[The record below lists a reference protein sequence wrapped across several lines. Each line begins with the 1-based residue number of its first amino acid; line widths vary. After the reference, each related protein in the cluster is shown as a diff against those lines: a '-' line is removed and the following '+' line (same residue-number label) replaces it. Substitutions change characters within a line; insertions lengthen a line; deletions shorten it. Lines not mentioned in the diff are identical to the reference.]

1 MAETNVMGTYK
12 FPPNVFDKILD
23 KFSQAVQDGKYHKLD
38 YVFWRKLKTTKN
50 SVRIVV
56 KSDLNGKIF
65 FDIFPDTYI
74 MNSFFADGID
84 GSFGE
89 YLVDNVC
96 NIFTNDY
103 AIECSEKFLE
113 YKLRNAKK
121 TIKKNND
128 VAKNNNVVKFS
139 DESDYIKAYD
149 EATGWDTEFSCAS
162 LSDKD
167 LQKILGES
175 CVVISDEEAQKIL
188 EELHNTP
195 IAAVSD
201 SDCITGKVASIDSNT
216 IFVGGNIATATTTL
230 GGRIDAI
237 EDKCAMIDNDY
248 IDDRINKVL
257 NEQNTFNNNV
267 DNKKGNKKM
276 KAFNFDFGP
285 CTTDNIRMSM
295 YGLAVKN
302 ANGTWVSYNPE
313 SKEIIDVDIFN
324 FDGGK
329 FLYKMPVAIKDVK
342 VGDIV
347 IHNRK
352 AMFVIEVAETGM
364 TAIDPQAGEEK
375 KILLTKSPFGFNFA
389 TKVVSLFNM
398 TSDAPTPDAPF
409 GNMLPFLMMSE
420 NSGEFDMN
428 TMLMLSMM
436 GGQSGMDFSKNPM
449 MMYFLMKDSKNAD
462 DLLPLMFMGNLCK

>member
-1 MAETNVMGTYK
+1 MAETNVMGIFE
-12 FPPNVFDKILD
+12 FPPNIFDKILD
-23 KFSQAVQDGKYHKLD
+23 RFSQAVQDNKYQKLD
-38 YVFWRKLKTTKN
+38 YVFWRKLKTSKN
-50 SVRIVV
+50 KVRIVV
-56 KSDLNGKIF
+56 KSDLNGKLF
-65 FDIFPDTYI
+65 FDIYPDVYI
-74 MNSFFADGID
+74 TNYSFFVNGID
-84 GSFGE
+84 GSFGK
-89 YLVDNVC
+89 YLLDNIC

-103 AIECSEKFLE
+103 AIKCSEKFFE
-113 YKLRNAKK
+113 YKMRRAKK
-121 TIKKNND
+121 TVEKNND
-128 VAKNNNVVKFS
+128 ISKTR
-139 DESDYIKAYD
+139 DDLDYTKVCA
-149 EATGWDTEFSCAS
+149 GWNTEFSTAWTI
-162 LSDKD
+162 SDEEVK
-167 LQKILGES
+167 KILGELN
-175 CVVISDEEAQKIL
+175 A
-188 EELHNTP
+188 TP
-195 IAAVSD
+195 ITVVPN
-201 SDCITGKVASIDSNT
+201 SDCMTGKVASIDSNA
-216 IFVGGNIATATTTL
+216 IFATTLADSATITL
-230 GGRIDAI
+230 GSQIDAI
-237 EDKCAMIDNDY
+237 KDKCAMLDNDY

-267 DNKKGNKKM
+267 DDKKGNKKM

-352 AMFVIEVAETGM
+352 AMFVTEVVETGM

>member
-1 MAETNVMGTYK
+1 MAESNVMGTYK
-12 FPPNVFDKILD
+12 FPPNVFDKVLD
-23 KFSQAVQDGKYHKLD
+23 KFSQAVQDGKYHKFD

-113 YKLRNAKK
+113 YKMRRAKK
-121 TIKKNND
+121 TTEKNND
-128 VAKNNNVVKFS
+128 ISKTW
-139 DESDYIKAYD
+139 DGLDYTKVYD
-149 EATGWDTEFSCAS
+149 KTRWMAEFSCANT
-162 LSDKD
+162 
-167 LQKILGES
+167 
-175 CVVISDEEAQKIL
+175 ISDEEAQKIL
-188 EELHNTP
+188 GELRTTP
-195 IAAVSD
+195 IVAVPD
-201 SDCITGKVASIDSNT
+201 SDCSLETGKVASINSNA
-216 IFVGGNIATATTTL
+216 IFATTLADPATITL
-230 GGRIDAI
+230 GSQIDAI
-237 EDKCAMIDNDY
+237 KDKCAMLDNDY

-267 DNKKGNKKM
+267 DDKKGNKKM

-329 FLYKMPVAIKDVK
+329 FLYKMPVAIKDIAPGMV
-342 VGDIV
+342 IV
-347 IHNRK
+347 HNRK
-352 AMFVIEVAETGM
+352 AMFVIEVGDSGITVV
-364 TAIDPQAGEEK
+364 DPQAGEEK
-375 KILLTKSPFGFNFA
+375 KILPTKNCFNFNFY
-389 TKVVSLFNM
+389 TRVVSLFDSFMKSPEN
-398 TSDAPTPDAPF
+398 APSAENPF
-409 GNMLPFLMMSE
+409 GNMWMY
-420 NSGEFDMN
+420 
-428 TMLMLSMM
+428 MLMDENQNMSDMLLPMM
-436 GGQSGMDFSKNPM
+436 LMSQNGNTFNGINPM
-449 MMYFLMKDSKNAD
+449 MFMLMDGKQDMKDMIV
-462 DLLPLMFMGNLCK
+462 PMMLMGTMNK

>member
-1 MAETNVMGTYK
+1 MAGTNVMGIFE
-12 FPPNVFDKILD
+12 FPPNIFDKILD
-23 KFSQAVQDGKYHKLD
+23 RFSQAVQDNKYQKLD
-38 YVFWRKLKTTKN
+38 YVFWRKLKTSKN
-50 SVRIVV
+50 NVRIVV
-56 KSDLNGKIF
+56 KSDLNDKIF
-65 FDIFPDTYI
+65 FDIYPDVYTTNY
-74 MNSFFADGID
+74 SFFVDGVDGID
-84 GSFGE
+84 GSFGK
-89 YLVDNVC
+89 YLLDNIC
-96 NIFTNDY
+96 NIFTDKY
-103 AIECSEKFLE
+103 VIKCSEKFFE
-113 YKLRNAKK
+113 YKMRRAKK
-121 TIKKNND
+121 TAEKNND
-128 VAKNNNVVKFS
+128 ISKTW
-139 DESDYIKAYD
+139 DGLDYTKVYD
-149 EATGWDTEFSCAS
+149 KTGWNTEFSCANT
-162 LSDKD
+162 
-167 LQKILGES
+167 
-175 CVVISDEEAQKIL
+175 ISDEEAQKIL
-188 EELHNTP
+188 GKLHTTP
-195 IAAVSD
+195 VVAVPD
-201 SDCITGKVASIDSNT
+201 SDCSLETGKVASINSNA
-216 IFVGGNIATATTTL
+216 IFATTLADSATITL
-230 GGRIDAI
+230 GNQIDAI
-237 EDKCAMIDNDY
+237 KDKCAMIDSDY
-248 IDDRINKVL
+248 INDRINKVL

-313 SKEIIDVDIFN
+313 SKEIIDVDVFN

-352 AMFVIEVAETGM
+352 AMFVIDVSETGM

-436 GGQSGMDFSKNPM
+436 SGQGGMDFSKNPM

-462 DLLPLMFMGNLCK
+462 DLLPLMFIGNLCK

>member
-1 MAETNVMGTYK
+1 MAESNVMGTYK

-23 KFSQAVQDGKYHKLD
+23 NFSQAVQDNKYHKLD

-50 SVRIVV
+50 SVRIVI

-65 FDIFPDTYI
+65 FNIFPDTYI
-74 MNSFFADGID
+74 MNSFFAGGID

-89 YLVDNVC
+89 FLADNVC

-113 YKLRNAKK
+113 YKMRRAKK
-121 TIKKNND
+121 TVEKNND
-128 VAKNNNVVKFS
+128 ISKTR
-139 DESDYIKAYD
+139 DDLDYIKVYD
-149 EATGWDTEFSCAS
+149 KGIWSTEFSCANT
-162 LSDKD
+162 
-167 LQKILGES
+167 
-175 CVVISDEEAQKIL
+175 ISDEEAKKIL
-188 EELHNTP
+188 GELNTTP
-195 IAAVSD
+195 IMVVPD
-201 SDCITGKVASIDSNT
+201 SDCSFETGKVASINSNAIFATSIAPDT
-216 IFVGGNIATATTTL
+216 ITL
-230 GGRIDAI
+230 GGSQIDAI
-237 EDKCAMIDNDY
+237 KDKCAMIDNDY

-267 DNKKGNKKM
+267 DDKKGNKKM

-436 GGQSGMDFSKNPM
+436 GGQGGMDFSKNPM

>member
-1 MAETNVMGTYK
+1 MAESNVIGTYQ
-12 FPPNVFDKILD
+12 FPPNVFNKILD
-23 KFSQAVQDGKYHKLD
+23 NFSQAVQDNKYHKFD
-38 YVFWRKLKTTKN
+38 YVSWRKLKTSKN
-50 SVRIVV
+50 SIRIVV
-56 KSDLNGKIF
+56 KTDLNGKIF

-74 MNSFFADGID
+74 MNYFFADAGD

-103 AIECSEKFLE
+103 AIECSEKFFE
-113 YKLRNAKK
+113 YKMRRARAKK
-121 TIKKNND
+121 T
-128 VAKNNNVVKFS
+128 VEKNNNISKNH
-139 DESDYIKAYD
+139 DELDRTKAYD
-149 EATGWDTEFSCAS
+149 KTRWMTEFSCANT
-162 LSDKD
+162 
-167 LQKILGES
+167 
-175 CVVISDEEAQKIL
+175 ISDEEAQKIL
-188 EELHNTP
+188 GKLHTTP
-195 IAAVSD
+195 IVAVPD
-201 SDCITGKVASIDSNT
+201 SDCSLEAGKVASINSNA
-216 IFVGGNIATATTTL
+216 IFATTLTTSDTTTL
-230 GGRIDAI
+230 GSKIDAI
-237 EDKCAMIDNDY
+237 KDKCAMIDDDY
-248 IDDRINKVL
+248 INDRINKVL

-352 AMFVIEVAETGM
+352 AMFVIDVSETGM
-364 TAIDPQAGEEK
+364 TAIDPQVGEEK

-398 TSDAPTPDAPF
+398 TSNAPTPDAPF

-420 NSGEFDMN
+420 SNGEFDMN

-436 GGQSGMDFSKNPM
+436 GGQGSMDFAKNPM
-449 MMYFLMKDSKNAD
+449 MMYFLMKDTKNMD
-462 DLLPLMFMGNLCK
+462 ELLPLMFMGNLCK

>member
-1 MAETNVMGTYK
+1 MAESNVMGTYK

-23 KFSQAVQDGKYHKLD
+23 NFSQAVQDNKYHKLD
-38 YVFWRKLKTTKN
+38 YVFWRKLKTSKN

-65 FDIFPDTYI
+65 FEVFPDTYI
-74 MNSFFADGID
+74 MNSFFAGGID

-89 YLVDNVC
+89 YLADNVC

-113 YKLRNAKK
+113 YKMHRAKK
-121 TIKKNND
+121 TVEKNND
-128 VAKNNNVVKFS
+128 INKTRDDAFS
-139 DESDYIKAYD
+139 KLVD
-149 EATGWDTEFSCAS
+149 WNTEFSTAWT
-162 LSDKD
+162 
-167 LQKILGES
+167 
-175 CVVISDEEAQKIL
+175 ISDEDAQKIL
-188 EELHNTP
+188 EELNTTP
-195 IAAVSD
+195 ITTVSND
-201 SDCITGKVASIDSNT
+201 DCLTGKVASINSNEVFTCT
-216 IFVGGNIATATTTL
+216 ITPATTTL
-230 GGRIDAI
+230 GSQIEAI
-237 EDKCAMIDNDY
+237 KDKCAMIDNDY

-257 NEQNTFNNNV
+257 NEQNTFNNV
-267 DNKKGNKKM
+267 DDKKGNNKM

-285 CTTDNIRMSM
+285 CTNDNIRMSM

-329 FLYKMPVAIKDVK
+329 FLYKMPVAIKDIAPGMV
-342 VGDIV
+342 IV
-347 IHNRK
+347 HNRK
-352 AMFVIEVAETGM
+352 AMFVIEVGDSGITVV
-364 TAIDPQAGEEK
+364 DPQAGEEK
-375 KILLTKSPFGFNFA
+375 KILPTKNCFNFNFY
-389 TKVVSLFNM
+389 TRVVSLFDSFMKSPEN
-398 TSDAPTPDAPF
+398 TPSAENPF

-436 GGQSGMDFSKNPM
+436 GGQGGMDFSKNPM

>member
-1 MAETNVMGTYK
+1 MAESNVMGTYK
-12 FPPNVFDKILD
+12 FPPNVFDKVLD
-23 KFSQAVQDGKYHKLD
+23 QFSQAVQDGKYHKLD

-89 YLVDNVC
+89 YLADNVC

-113 YKLRNAKK
+113 YKMRRAKK
-121 TIKKNND
+121 TVEKNND
-128 VAKNNNVVKFS
+128 ISKTR
-139 DESDYIKAYD
+139 DDLDYTKVCA
-149 EATGWDTEFSCAS
+149 GWNTEFSTAWTI
-162 LSDKD
+162 SDEEV
-167 LQKILGES
+167 QKILGE
-175 CVVISDEEAQKIL
+175 L
-188 EELHNTP
+188 NTTP
-195 IAAVSD
+195 IATVSD

-216 IFVGGNIATATTTL
+216 IFAGGNIATTTL

-352 AMFVIEVAETGM
+352 AMFVTEVAETGM

>member
-1 MAETNVMGTYK
+1 MAETNVIGIFE
-12 FPPNVFDKILD
+12 FPPNIFNKILD
-23 KFSQAVQDGKYHKLD
+23 RFSQAVQDNKYQKLD
-38 YVFWRKLKTTKN
+38 YVFWRKLKTSKN
-50 SVRIVV
+50 KVRIVV
-56 KSDLNGKIF
+56 KSDLNDKIF
-65 FDIFPDTYI
+65 FDIYPDVYTINY
-74 MNSFFADGID
+74 SFFVDGID
-84 GSFGE
+84 GSFGQ
-89 YLVDNVC
+89 YLLDHIC

-103 AIECSEKFLE
+103 AIKCSEKLFG
-113 YKLRNAKK
+113 YKMRRARAKK
-121 TIKKNND
+121 TIE
-128 VAKNNNVVKFS
+128 KNNNISKTW
-139 DESDYIKAYD
+139 DGLDYTKVYD
-149 EATGWDTEFSCAS
+149 KTTGWNTEFSSAWIP
-162 LSDKD
+162 DED
-167 LQKILGES
+167 N
-175 CVVISDEEAQKIL
+175 ISKIL
-188 EELHNTP
+188 EKLNATP
-195 IAAVSD
+195 ITVVSHD
-201 SDCITGKVASIDSNT
+201 EDCITGKVASVNSNT
-216 IFVGGNIATATTTL
+216 IFTDTIASTTTTL
-230 GGRIDAI
+230 GSQIEAI
-237 EDKCAMIDNDY
+237 KDKCAMIDNDY

-267 DNKKGNKKM
+267 DDKKGNNKM

-285 CTTDNIRMSM
+285 CTNDNIRMSM

-302 ANGTWVSYNPE
+302 AAGTWVSYNPE
-313 SKEIIDVDIFN
+313 SKEIIDVDVFN

-352 AMFVIEVAETGM
+352 AMFVTEIAEAGM

-420 NSGEFDMN
+420 SNGEFDMN

-436 GGQSGMDFSKNPM
+436 SGQGSMDFAKNPM
-449 MMYFLMKDSKNAD
+449 MMYFLMKDTKNMD
-462 DLLPLMFMGNLCK
+462 ELLPLMFMGNLCK

>member
-1 MAETNVMGTYK
+1 MAESNVMGTYK
-12 FPPNVFDKILD
+12 FPLNVFNKILD
-23 KFSQAVQDGKYHKLD
+23 NFSQAVQDGKYHKLD

-89 YLVDNVC
+89 YLIDNVC

-113 YKLRNAKK
+113 YKMRRAKK
-121 TIKKNND
+121 T
-128 VAKNNNVVKFS
+128 VEKNNNISKTH
-139 DESDYIKAYD
+139 DDLDYTKAC
-149 EATGWDTEFSCAS
+149 AGWNTEFSTAWTI
-162 LSDKD
+162 SDEEV
-167 LQKILGES
+167 QKILGE
-175 CVVISDEEAQKIL
+175 L
-188 EELHNTP
+188 NTTP
-195 IAAVSD
+195 ITVVPD
-201 SDCITGKVASIDSNT
+201 SDCMTGKVASINSN
-216 IFVGGNIATATTTL
+216 ATFATTLAAPDTITL
-230 GGRIDAI
+230 GSQIDAI
-237 EDKCAMIDNDY
+237 KDKCATIDNDY

-352 AMFVIEVAETGM
+352 AMFVIDVSETGM

>member
-1 MAETNVMGTYK
+1 MAETNVMGIFE
-12 FPPNVFDKILD
+12 FPPNIFDKILD
-23 KFSQAVQDGKYHKLD
+23 RFSQAVQDNKYQKLD
-38 YVFWRKLKTTKN
+38 YVFWRKLKTSKN
-50 SVRIVV
+50 KVRIVV
-56 KSDLNGKIF
+56 KSDLNGKLF
-65 FDIFPDTYI
+65 FDIYPDVYTINY
-74 MNSFFADGID
+74 SFFVDGID
-84 GSFGE
+84 GSFGK
-89 YLVDNVC
+89 YLIDNVC

-103 AIECSEKFLE
+103 AIKCSEKFFE
-113 YKLRNAKK
+113 YKMRRAKK
-121 TIKKNND
+121 TVEKNND
-128 VAKNNNVVKFS
+128 ISKTRDDF
-139 DESDYIKAYD
+139 DYTKVCA
-149 EATGWDTEFSCAS
+149 GWNTEFSTAWT
-162 LSDKD
+162 
-167 LQKILGES
+167 
-175 CVVISDEEAQKIL
+175 ISDEEAQKIL
-188 EELHNTP
+188 GELNTTP
-195 IAAVSD
+195 IAVVPD
-201 SDCITGKVASIDSNT
+201 SHCSLETGKVASVNSNA
-216 IFVGGNIATATTTL
+216 IFATTLITPDTITL
-230 GGRIDAI
+230 GSQIDAI
-237 EDKCAMIDNDY
+237 KDKCTTIDNDY

-257 NEQNTFNNNV
+257 NEQNIFNNNV

-352 AMFVIEVAETGM
+352 AMFVTEVAETGM

-449 MMYFLMKDSKNAD
+449 MMYFLIKDSKNAD

>member
-1 MAETNVMGTYK
+1 MAESNVMGTYK
-12 FPPNVFDKILD
+12 FPPNIFDKILD

-65 FDIFPDTYI
+65 FEVFPDTYI

-89 YLVDNVC
+89 FLADNVC

-113 YKLRNAKK
+113 YKMRRAKK
-121 TIKKNND
+121 TVEKNND
-128 VAKNNNVVKFS
+128 ISKTR
-139 DESDYIKAYD
+139 DDLDYIKVYD
-149 EATGWDTEFSCAS
+149 KGIWSTEFSCANT
-162 LSDKD
+162 
-167 LQKILGES
+167 
-175 CVVISDEEAQKIL
+175 ISDEEAKKIL
-188 EELHNTP
+188 GELNTTP
-195 IAAVSD
+195 IMIVPD
-201 SDCITGKVASIDSNT
+201 NDCSFETGKVASIDSNA
-216 IFVGGNIATATTTL
+216 IFATTLATPDTITL
-230 GGRIDAI
+230 GGSQIDAI
-237 EDKCAMIDNDY
+237 KDKCAMIDNDY

-267 DNKKGNKKM
+267 DDKKGNKKM

-329 FLYKMPVAIKDVK
+329 FLYKMPVTIKDVK

-436 GGQSGMDFSKNPM
+436 SGQGGMDFSKNPM

>member
-1 MAETNVMGTYK
+1 MAETNVIGIFE
-12 FPPNVFDKILD
+12 FPHNIFDKILD
-23 KFSQAVQDGKYHKLD
+23 RFSQAVQDNKYQKLN
-38 YVFWRKLKTTKN
+38 YVFWRKLKTSKN
-50 SVRIVV
+50 KVRIVV
-56 KSDLNGKIF
+56 KSDLNDKIF

-74 MNSFFADGID
+74 MNYFFADAGD

-103 AIECSEKFLE
+103 AIECSEKFFE
-113 YKLRNAKK
+113 YKMRRARAKK
-121 TIKKNND
+121 TIE
-128 VAKNNNVVKFS
+128 KNNNISKTH
-139 DESDYIKAYD
+139 DELDCTKAYD
-149 EATGWDTEFSCAS
+149 KTTGWNTEFSSAWIP
-162 LSDKD
+162 DED
-167 LQKILGES
+167 N
-175 CVVISDEEAQKIL
+175 ISKIL
-188 EELHNTP
+188 EKLNATP
-195 IAAVSD
+195 ITVVSHD
-201 SDCITGKVASIDSNT
+201 EDCITGKVASINSNT
-216 IFVGGNIATATTTL
+216 IFTDTIASTTTTL
-230 GGRIDAI
+230 GSQIEAI
-237 EDKCAMIDNDY
+237 KDKCAMIDNDY

-267 DNKKGNKKM
+267 DDKKGNNKM

-285 CTTDNIRMSM
+285 CTNDNIRMSM

-302 ANGTWVSYNPE
+302 AAGTWVSYNPE
-313 SKEIIDVDIFN
+313 SKEIIDVDVFN

-352 AMFVIEVAETGM
+352 AMFVTEIAEAGM

-420 NSGEFDMN
+420 SNGEFDMN

-436 GGQSGMDFSKNPM
+436 GGQGSMDFAKNPM
-449 MMYFLMKDSKNAD
+449 MMYFLMKDTKNMD
-462 DLLPLMFMGNLCK
+462 ELLPLMFMGNLCK

>member
-1 MAETNVMGTYK
+1 MAETNVIGIFE
-12 FPPNVFDKILD
+12 FPHNIFDKILD
-23 KFSQAVQDGKYHKLD
+23 RFSQAVQDNKYHKLD
-38 YVFWRKLKTTKN
+38 YVFWRKLKTSKN

-56 KSDLNGKIF
+56 KSDLNDKIF

-74 MNSFFADGID
+74 MNYFFADAGD

-103 AIECSEKFLE
+103 AIECSEKFFE
-113 YKLRNAKK
+113 YKMYRARAKK
-121 TIKKNND
+121 TIE
-128 VAKNNNVVKFS
+128 KNNNISKTH
-139 DESDYIKAYD
+139 DELDCTKAYD
-149 EATGWDTEFSCAS
+149 KTTGWNTEFSSAWIP
-162 LSDKD
+162 DED
-167 LQKILGES
+167 N
-175 CVVISDEEAQKIL
+175 ISKIL
-188 EELHNTP
+188 EKLNATP
-195 IAAVSD
+195 ITVVSHD
-201 SDCITGKVASIDSNT
+201 EDCITGKVASVNSNT
-216 IFVGGNIATATTTL
+216 IFATTLTDPTTITL
-230 GGRIDAI
+230 GSQIEAI
-237 EDKCAMIDNDY
+237 KDKCAMIDTDY
-248 IDDRINKVL
+248 INDRINKVL

-267 DNKKGNKKM
+267 DDKKGNNKM

-285 CTTDNIRMSM
+285 CTNDNIRMSM

-302 ANGTWVSYNPE
+302 AAGTWVSYNPE
-313 SKEIIDVDIFN
+313 SKEIIDVDVFN

-352 AMFVIEVAETGM
+352 AMFVTEIVEAGM

-420 NSGEFDMN
+420 SNGEFDMN

-436 GGQSGMDFSKNPM
+436 GGQGSMDFAKNPM
-449 MMYFLMKDSKNAD
+449 MMYFLMKDTKNMD
-462 DLLPLMFMGNLCK
+462 ELLPLMFMGNLCK

>member
-1 MAETNVMGTYK
+1 MAESNVMGTYK

-23 KFSQAVQDGKYHKLD
+23 NFSQAVQDGKYHKLD
-38 YVFWRKLKTTKN
+38 YVFWRKLKTSKN

-65 FDIFPDTYI
+65 FEVFPDTYI

-89 YLVDNVC
+89 YLADNVC

-113 YKLRNAKK
+113 YKMKKAKK
-121 TIKKNND
+121 T
-128 VAKNNNVVKFS
+128 VEKNNNISKTC
-139 DESDYIKAYD
+139 DNLDYLKVY
-149 EATGWDTEFSCAS
+149 EGWNTEFSCES
-162 LSDKD
+162 ILSDEDIQRITK
-167 LQKILGES
+167 
-175 CVVISDEEAQKIL
+175 
-188 EELHNTP
+188 ELNTTP
-195 IAAVSD
+195 ITVVSND
-201 SDCITGKVASIDSNT
+201 DCLTGKVASINSNGVLTST
-216 IFVGGNIATATTTL
+216 ITPATTTL
-230 GGRIDAI
+230 GSQIEAI
-237 EDKCAMIDNDY
+237 KDKCAMIDNDY

-257 NEQNTFNNNV
+257 DEQNTFNNV
-267 DNKKGNKKM
+267 DDKKGNNKM

-285 CTTDNIRMSM
+285 CTNDNIRMSM

-329 FLYKMPVAIKDVK
+329 FLYKMPVAVKDVK

-352 AMFVIEVAETGM
+352 AMFVIDVSDAGM

-409 GNMLPFLMMSE
+409 GNMLPFLMLSE

>member
-1 MAETNVMGTYK
+1 MAESNVMGTYK
-12 FPPNVFDKILD
+12 FPPNVFDKVLD

-113 YKLRNAKK
+113 YKMRKAKK
-121 TIKKNND
+121 TTEKNND
-128 VAKNNNVVKFS
+128 ISKTW
-139 DESDYIKAYD
+139 DGLDYTKVYD
-149 EATGWDTEFSCAS
+149 KTGWMAEFSCANN
-162 LSDKD
+162 
-167 LQKILGES
+167 
-175 CVVISDEEAQKIL
+175 ISDEEAKKIL
-188 EELHNTP
+188 GELNATP
-195 IAAVSD
+195 IVAVPD
-201 SDCITGKVASIDSNT
+201 SDCSLETGKVASINSNA
-216 IFVGGNIATATTTL
+216 IFATTLADPATITL
-230 GGRIDAI
+230 GSQIDAI
-237 EDKCAMIDNDY
+237 KDKCAMIDNDY

-267 DNKKGNKKM
+267 DDKKGNKKM

-329 FLYKMPVAIKDVK
+329 FLYKMPVAIKDIAPGMV
-342 VGDIV
+342 IV
-347 IHNRK
+347 HNRK
-352 AMFVIEVAETGM
+352 AMFVIEVGDSGITVV
-364 TAIDPQAGEEK
+364 DPQAGEEK
-375 KILLTKSPFGFNFA
+375 KILPTKNCFNFNFYTRVISLFDSFMKSPEN
-389 TKVVSLFNM
+389 
-398 TSDAPTPDAPF
+398 APSAENPF
-409 GNMLPFLMMSE
+409 GNMLPIFMMSE

-436 GGQSGMDFSKNPM
+436 GGQGGMDFSKNPM

>member
-1 MAETNVMGTYK
+1 MAETNVIGIFE
-12 FPPNVFDKILD
+12 FPHNIFDKILD
-23 KFSQAVQDGKYHKLD
+23 RFSQAVQDNKYQKLD
-38 YVFWRKLKTTKN
+38 YVFWRKLKTSKN
-50 SVRIVV
+50 KVRIVV
-56 KSDLNGKIF
+56 KSDLNDKIF
-65 FDIFPDTYI
+65 FDICPDVYTTNY
-74 MNSFFADGID
+74 SFFVDGID
-84 GSFGE
+84 GSFGK
-89 YLVDNVC
+89 YLLDNIC
-96 NIFTNDY
+96 NIFTDKY
-103 AIECSEKFLE
+103 VIKCSEKFFE
-113 YKLRNAKK
+113 YKMHRAKK
-121 TIKKNND
+121 ATE
-128 VAKNNNVVKFS
+128 KNNNISKPC
-139 DESDYIKAYD
+139 DDLDYTKVFDKGI
-149 EATGWDTEFSCAS
+149 WNTEFSCANT
-162 LSDKD
+162 
-167 LQKILGES
+167 
-175 CVVISDEEAQKIL
+175 ISDEEAQKIL
-188 EELHNTP
+188 GKLHTTP
-195 IAAVSD
+195 IVAVPD
-201 SDCITGKVASIDSNT
+201 SDCSLQTGKIASINSNA
-216 IFVGGNIATATTTL
+216 IFATTLTTSDTTTL
-230 GGRIDAI
+230 GSKIDAI
-237 EDKCAMIDNDY
+237 KDKCAMIDDDY
-248 IDDRINKVL
+248 INDRINKVL

-329 FLYKMPVAIKDVK
+329 FLYKMPVAIKDVQ

-352 AMFVIEVAETGM
+352 AMFVTDVSETGM

-436 GGQSGMDFSKNPM
+436 GGQGGMDFSKNPM

>member
-1 MAETNVMGTYK
+1 MAETNVMGIFE
-12 FPPNVFDKILD
+12 FPPNIFDKILD
-23 KFSQAVQDGKYHKLD
+23 RFSQAVQDNKYQKLD
-38 YVFWRKLKTTKN
+38 YVFWRKLKTSKN
-50 SVRIVV
+50 MVRIVV
-56 KSDLNGKIF
+56 KSDLNGQLF
-65 FDIFPDTYI
+65 FDIYPDVYI
-74 MNSFFADGID
+74 KNYSFFVDGID
-84 GSFGE
+84 GSFGK
-89 YLVDNVC
+89 YLLDNIC
-96 NIFTNDY
+96 NIFTDKY
-103 AIECSEKFLE
+103 AIKCSEKLFE
-113 YKLRNAKK
+113 YKMHKAKK
-121 TIKKNND
+121 TTEKNND
-128 VAKNNNVVKFS
+128 ISKTW
-139 DESDYIKAYD
+139 DGLDYTKVYD
-149 EATGWDTEFSCAS
+149 KGIWSTEFSCANT
-162 LSDKD
+162 
-167 LQKILGES
+167 
-175 CVVISDEEAQKIL
+175 ISDEEAKKIL
-188 EELHNTP
+188 GELNATP
-195 IAAVSD
+195 ITVVPN
-201 SDCITGKVASIDSNT
+201 SDCMTGKVASIDSNA
-216 IFVGGNIATATTTL
+216 IFATTLADSATITL
-230 GGRIDAI
+230 GSQIDAI
-237 EDKCAMIDNDY
+237 KDKCAMIDNDY

-267 DNKKGNKKM
+267 DDKKGNKKM

-436 GGQSGMDFSKNPM
+436 GGQGGMDFSKNPM

>member
-1 MAETNVMGTYK
+1 MAETNVMGIFE
-12 FPPNVFDKILD
+12 FPPNIFDKILD
-23 KFSQAVQDGKYHKLD
+23 RFSQAVQDNKYQNLD
-38 YVFWRKLKTTKN
+38 YVFWRKLKTSKN
-50 SVRIVV
+50 MVRIVI
-56 KSDLNGKIF
+56 KSDLNGKLF
-65 FDIFPDTYI
+65 FDIYPDVYTINY
-74 MNSFFADGID
+74 SFFVDGID
-84 GSFGE
+84 GSFGK
-89 YLVDNVC
+89 YLLDNIC
-96 NIFTNDY
+96 NIFTDKY
-103 AIECSEKFLE
+103 AIKCSEKLFE
-113 YKLRNAKK
+113 YKMRKAKK
-121 TIKKNND
+121 TTEKNND
-128 VAKNNNVVKFS
+128 ISKTC
-139 DESDYIKAYD
+139 DDLDYTKVCA
-149 EATGWDTEFSCAS
+149 GWNTEFSTAWT
-162 LSDKD
+162 
-167 LQKILGES
+167 
-175 CVVISDEEAQKIL
+175 ISDEEAQKIL
-188 EELHNTP
+188 GELNATP
-195 IAAVSD
+195 ITVVPD
-201 SDCITGKVASIDSNT
+201 SDCMTGKVASIDSNAIFATSTPGT
-216 IFVGGNIATATTTL
+216 ITL
-230 GGRIDAI
+230 GSQIDAI
-237 EDKCAMIDNDY
+237 KDKCAMLDNDY

-267 DNKKGNKKM
+267 DNKKGNNKM

-285 CTTDNIRMSM
+285 CTNDNIRMSM

-347 IHNRK
+347 IHARK
-352 AMFVIEVAETGM
+352 AMFVIDVSETGM

-375 KILLTKSPFGFNFA
+375 KILLTKSPFNFNYA

-409 GNMLPFLMMSE
+409 GNMLPFLMLSE

-436 GGQSGMDFSKNPM
+436 SGQSGMDFSKNPM

-462 DLLPLMFMGNLCK
+462 DFLPLMFMGNLCK

>member
-1 MAETNVMGTYK
+1 MAESNVMGTYR
-12 FPPNVFDKILD
+12 FPPNVFNKILD
-23 KFSQAVQDGKYHKLD
+23 NFSQAVQDNKYHKLD
-38 YVFWRKLKTTKN
+38 YVFWRKLKTSKN
-50 SVRIVV
+50 SIRIVI
-56 KSDLNGKIF
+56 KSDVNGKIF

-74 MNSFFADGID
+74 MNSFFADADD

-103 AIECSEKFLE
+103 AIECSEKFFE
-113 YKLRNAKK
+113 YKMRRARAKK
-121 TIKKNND
+121 T
-128 VAKNNNVVKFS
+128 VEKNNNISKTH
-139 DESDYIKAYD
+139 DELDCTKAYD
-149 EATGWDTEFSCAS
+149 KTTGWNTEFSSAWIP
-162 LSDKD
+162 DED
-167 LQKILGES
+167 N
-175 CVVISDEEAQKIL
+175 ISKIL
-188 EELHNTP
+188 EKLNATP
-195 IAAVSD
+195 ITVVSHD
-201 SDCITGKVASIDSNT
+201 EDCITGKVASVNSNT
-216 IFVGGNIATATTTL
+216 IFTDTIASTTTTL
-230 GGRIDAI
+230 GSQIEAI
-237 EDKCAMIDNDY
+237 KDKCAMIDNDY

-352 AMFVIEVAETGM
+352 AMFVTEVAEAGM

-420 NSGEFDMN
+420 SNGEFDMN

-436 GGQSGMDFSKNPM
+436 GGQGSMDFAKNPM
-449 MMYFLMKDSKNAD
+449 MMYFLMKDTKNMD
-462 DLLPLMFMGNLCK
+462 ELLPLMFMGNLCK

>member
-1 MAETNVMGTYK
+1 MAETNVMGIFE

-23 KFSQAVQDGKYHKLD
+23 RFSQAVQDNKYQKFD
-38 YVFWRKLKTTKN
+38 YVFWRKLKTSKN
-50 SVRIVV
+50 KVRIVV
-56 KSDLNGKIF
+56 KSDLNGKLF
-65 FDIFPDTYI
+65 FDIYPDVYI
-74 MNSFFADGID
+74 TNYSFFVDGID
-84 GSFGE
+84 GSFGK
-89 YLVDNVC
+89 YLLDNIC

-103 AIECSEKFLE
+103 AIKCSEKFFE
-113 YKLRNAKK
+113 YKMRRAKK
-121 TIKKNND
+121 TVEKNND
-128 VAKNNNVVKFS
+128 ISKTR
-139 DESDYIKAYD
+139 DDLDYTKVCA
-149 EATGWDTEFSCAS
+149 GWNTEFSSAWTI
-162 LSDKD
+162 SDEEV
-167 LQKILGES
+167 QKILGE
-175 CVVISDEEAQKIL
+175 L
-188 EELHNTP
+188 NTTP
-195 IAAVSD
+195 ITVVPD
-201 SDCITGKVASIDSNT
+201 SDCMTGKVASIDSNT
-216 IFVGGNIATATTTL
+216 IFATSTPGTITL
-230 GGRIDAI
+230 GSQIDAI
-237 EDKCAMIDNDY
+237 KDKCAMLDNDY

-267 DNKKGNKKM
+267 DDKKGNKKM

-329 FLYKMPVAIKDVK
+329 FLYKMPVAIKDIAPGMV
-342 VGDIV
+342 IV
-347 IHNRK
+347 HNRK
-352 AMFVIEVAETGM
+352 AMFVIEVGDSGITVV
-364 TAIDPQAGEEK
+364 DPQAGEEK
-375 KILLTKSPFGFNFA
+375 KILPTKNCFNFNFY
-389 TKVVSLFNM
+389 TRVVSLFDSFMKSPEN
-398 TSDAPTPDAPF
+398 APSAENPF
-409 GNMLPFLMMSE
+409 GNMLPIFMMSE

>member
-1 MAETNVMGTYK
+1 MAESNVMGTYK
-12 FPPNVFDKILD
+12 FPSNVFNKILD
-23 KFSQAVQDGKYHKLD
+23 NFSQAVQDGKYHKLD
-38 YVFWRKLKTTKN
+38 YIFWRKLKTTKN

-89 YLVDNVC
+89 YLIDNVC

-113 YKLRNAKK
+113 YKMRRAKK
-121 TIKKNND
+121 T
-128 VAKNNNVVKFS
+128 VEKNNNISKTR
-139 DESDYIKAYD
+139 DDLDYTKVCA
-149 EATGWDTEFSCAS
+149 GWNTEFSTAWT
-162 LSDKD
+162 
-167 LQKILGES
+167 
-175 CVVISDEEAQKIL
+175 ISDEEAQKIL
-188 EELHNTP
+188 GELNTTP
-195 IAAVSD
+195 ITIVPD
-201 SDCITGKVASIDSNT
+201 NDCMTGKVASINSNA
-216 IFVGGNIATATTTL
+216 IFATTLATPDTITL
-230 GGRIDAI
+230 GSQIDAI
-237 EDKCAMIDNDY
+237 KDKCAMIDNDY

-352 AMFVIEVAETGM
+352 AMFVTEVAETGM

>member
-1 MAETNVMGTYK
+1 MAESNVMGIFE
-12 FPPNVFDKILD
+12 FPSNVFNKVLD
-23 KFSQAVQDGKYHKLD
+23 NFSQAVQDGKYHKLD

-56 KSDLNGKIF
+56 KSDLSGKIF

-113 YKLRNAKK
+113 YKMRRAKK
-121 TIKKNND
+121 TVEKNND
-128 VAKNNNVVKFS
+128 ISKTR
-139 DESDYIKAYD
+139 DDLDYTKVCA
-149 EATGWDTEFSCAS
+149 GWNTEFSTAWT
-162 LSDKD
+162 
-167 LQKILGES
+167 
-175 CVVISDEEAQKIL
+175 ISDEEAQKIL
-188 EELHNTP
+188 GELNTTP
-195 IAAVSD
+195 ITIVPD
-201 SDCITGKVASIDSNT
+201 NDCMTGKVASINSNA
-216 IFVGGNIATATTTL
+216 IFATTLATPDTITL
-230 GGRIDAI
+230 GSQIDAI
-237 EDKCAMIDNDY
+237 KDKCAMIDNDY

-352 AMFVIEVAETGM
+352 AMFVIDVSETGM

>member
-12 FPPNVFDKILD
+12 FPPNIFDKILD
-23 KFSQAVQDGKYHKLD
+23 NFSQAVQDNKYHKLD
-38 YVFWRKLKTTKN
+38 YVFWRKLKTSKN

-65 FDIFPDTYI
+65 FEVFPDTYI
-74 MNSFFADGID
+74 MNSFFAGGID

-89 YLVDNVC
+89 FLADNVC

-113 YKLRNAKK
+113 YKMRRAKK
-121 TIKKNND
+121 T
-128 VAKNNNVVKFS
+128 VEKNNNISKTC
-139 DESDYIKAYD
+139 DNLDYIKVYD
-149 EATGWDTEFSCAS
+149 KGTWSTEFSCANT
-162 LSDKD
+162 
-167 LQKILGES
+167 
-175 CVVISDEEAQKIL
+175 ISDEEAQKIL
-188 EELHNTP
+188 GELNATP
-195 IAAVSD
+195 ITVVSD
-201 SDCITGKVASIDSNT
+201 DDCITGKVASINSNT
-216 IFVGGNIATATTTL
+216 IFAGGNIATTTL

-267 DNKKGNKKM
+267 DDKKGNKKM

-436 GGQSGMDFSKNPM
+436 GGQGGMDFSKNPM

>member
-1 MAETNVMGTYK
+1 MAETNVMGIFE
-12 FPPNVFDKILD
+12 FPPNIFDKILD
-23 KFSQAVQDGKYHKLD
+23 RFSQAVQDNKYQKLD
-38 YVFWRKLKTTKN
+38 YVFWRKLKTSKN
-50 SVRIVV
+50 KVRIVV
-56 KSDLNGKIF
+56 KSDLNGKLF
-65 FDIFPDTYI
+65 FDIYPDVYI
-74 MNSFFADGID
+74 TNYSFFIDGID
-84 GSFGE
+84 GSFGK
-89 YLVDNVC
+89 YLLDNIC

-103 AIECSEKFLE
+103 AIKCSEKFFE
-113 YKLRNAKK
+113 YKMRRAKK
-121 TIKKNND
+121 TVEKNND
-128 VAKNNNVVKFS
+128 ISKTRE
-139 DESDYIKAYD
+139 DLDYTKVCA
-149 EATGWDTEFSCAS
+149 GWNTEFSTAWT
-162 LSDKD
+162 
-167 LQKILGES
+167 
-175 CVVISDEEAQKIL
+175 ISDEEAKKIL
-188 EELHNTP
+188 GELNATP
-195 IAAVSD
+195 ITVVPN
-201 SDCITGKVASIDSNT
+201 SDCMTGKVASIDSNA
-216 IFVGGNIATATTTL
+216 IFATTLADPATITL
-230 GGRIDAI
+230 GSQIDAI
-237 EDKCAMIDNDY
+237 KDKCAMLDNDY

-267 DNKKGNKKM
+267 DDKKGNKKM

-352 AMFVIEVAETGM
+352 AMFVIDVSETGM

-436 GGQSGMDFSKNPM
+436 GGQGGMDFSKNPM

>member
-1 MAETNVMGTYK
+1 MAETNVMGIFE
-12 FPPNVFDKILD
+12 FPPNIFDKILD
-23 KFSQAVQDGKYHKLD
+23 RFSQAVQDNKYQKLD
-38 YVFWRKLKTTKN
+38 YVFWRKLKTSKN
-50 SVRIVV
+50 KVRIVV
-56 KSDLNGKIF
+56 KSDLNGKLF
-65 FDIFPDTYI
+65 FDIYPDVYTINY
-74 MNSFFADGID
+74 SFFVDGID
-84 GSFGE
+84 GSFGK
-89 YLVDNVC
+89 YLIDNVC

-103 AIECSEKFLE
+103 AIKCSEKFFE
-113 YKLRNAKK
+113 YKMRRAKK
-121 TIKKNND
+121 TTEKNND
-128 VAKNNNVVKFS
+128 ISKTC
-139 DESDYIKAYD
+139 DELDYTKVYD
-149 EATGWDTEFSCAS
+149 KTRWMTEFSCANT
-162 LSDKD
+162 
-167 LQKILGES
+167 
-175 CVVISDEEAQKIL
+175 ISDEEAQKIL
-188 EELHNTP
+188 GELRTTP
-195 IAAVSD
+195 IAVVPD
-201 SDCITGKVASIDSNT
+201 SHCSLETGKVASINSNA
-216 IFVGGNIATATTTL
+216 IFATTLADPATITL
-230 GGRIDAI
+230 GSQIDAI
-237 EDKCAMIDNDY
+237 KDKCAMIDNDY

-352 AMFVIEVAETGM
+352 AMFVTEVAETGM

-462 DLLPLMFMGNLCK
+462 DLLPLMFMDNLCK

>member
-1 MAETNVMGTYK
+1 MAESNVMGTYK
-12 FPPNVFDKILD
+12 FPPNVFNKILD
-23 KFSQAVQDGKYHKLD
+23 NFSQAVQDGKYHKLD

-89 YLVDNVC
+89 YLIDNVC

-113 YKLRNAKK
+113 YKMRRAKK
-121 TIKKNND
+121 TVEKNND
-128 VAKNNNVVKFS
+128 ISKTR
-139 DESDYIKAYD
+139 DDLDYTKVCA
-149 EATGWDTEFSCAS
+149 GWNTEFFTAWT
-162 LSDKD
+162 
-167 LQKILGES
+167 
-175 CVVISDEEAQKIL
+175 ISDEEAQKIL
-188 EELHNTP
+188 GELNTTP
-195 IAAVSD
+195 ITIVPD
-201 SDCITGKVASIDSNT
+201 NDCMTGKVASIDSNA
-216 IFVGGNIATATTTL
+216 IFATTLATPDTITL
-230 GGRIDAI
+230 GSQINAI
-237 EDKCAMIDNDY
+237 KDKCAMIDNDY

-329 FLYKMPVAIKDVK
+329 FLYKMPVAIKDIAP
-342 VGDIV
+342 GMAIV
-347 IHNRK
+347 HNRK
-352 AMFVIEVAETGM
+352 AMFVIEVGDSGITVV
-364 TAIDPQAGEEK
+364 DPQAGEEK
-375 KILLTKSPFGFNFA
+375 KILPTKNCFNFNFY
-389 TKVVSLFNM
+389 TRVVSLFDSFMKSPEN
-398 TSDAPTPDAPF
+398 APSVENPF

-449 MMYFLMKDSKNAD
+449 MMYFLMKNSKNAD

>member
-1 MAETNVMGTYK
+1 MAESNVMGTYK
-12 FPPNVFDKILD
+12 FPPNVFNKILD
-23 KFSQAVQDGKYHKLD
+23 NFSQAVQDGKYHKLD

-89 YLVDNVC
+89 YLIDNVC

-113 YKLRNAKK
+113 YKMRRAKK
-121 TIKKNND
+121 T
-128 VAKNNNVVKFS
+128 VEKNNNISKTR
-139 DESDYIKAYD
+139 DDLDYTKVCA
-149 EATGWDTEFSCAS
+149 GWNTEFSTAWT
-162 LSDKD
+162 
-167 LQKILGES
+167 
-175 CVVISDEEAQKIL
+175 ISDEEAQKIL
-188 EELHNTP
+188 GELNTTP
-195 IAAVSD
+195 ITIVPD
-201 SDCITGKVASIDSNT
+201 NDCMTGKVASINSNA
-216 IFVGGNIATATTTL
+216 IFATTLATPDTITL
-230 GGRIDAI
+230 GSQIDAI
-237 EDKCAMIDNDY
+237 KDKCAMIDNDY

-329 FLYKMPVAIKDVK
+329 FLYKMPVAIKDIAPGMV
-342 VGDIV
+342 IV
-347 IHNRK
+347 HNRK
-352 AMFVIEVAETGM
+352 AMFVIEVGDSGITVV
-364 TAIDPQAGEEK
+364 DPQAGEEK
-375 KILLTKSPFGFNFA
+375 KILPTKNCFNFNFY
-389 TKVVSLFNM
+389 TRVVSLFDSFMKSSEN
-398 TSDAPTPDAPF
+398 APSAENPF
-409 GNMLPFLMMSE
+409 GNMLPLFMMSE

-436 GGQSGMDFSKNPM
+436 SGQGGMDFSKNPM

>member
-1 MAETNVMGTYK
+1 MAETNVMGIFE
-12 FPPNVFDKILD
+12 FPPNIFDKILD
-23 KFSQAVQDGKYHKLD
+23 RFSQVVQDNKYQKFD
-38 YVFWRKLKTTKN
+38 YVFWRKLKTSKN
-50 SVRIVV
+50 KVRIVV
-56 KSDLNGKIF
+56 KSDLNGKLF
-65 FDIFPDTYI
+65 FDIYPDVYI
-74 MNSFFADGID
+74 TNYSFFVDGID
-84 GSFGE
+84 GSFGK
-89 YLVDNVC
+89 YLLDNIC

-103 AIECSEKFLE
+103 AIKCSEKFLE
-113 YKLRNAKK
+113 YKMRRAKK
-121 TIKKNND
+121 TTEKNND
-128 VAKNNNVVKFS
+128 ISKTW
-139 DESDYIKAYD
+139 DGLDYTKVYD
-149 EATGWDTEFSCAS
+149 KTGWMAEFSCANTIS
-162 LSDKD
+162 EEEAK
-167 LQKILGES
+167 KILGELN
-175 CVVISDEEAQKIL
+175 A
-188 EELHNTP
+188 TP
-195 IAAVSD
+195 IVAVPD
-201 SDCITGKVASIDSNT
+201 SDCSLETGKVASINSNAIFATSTPGT
-216 IFVGGNIATATTTL
+216 ITL
-230 GGRIDAI
+230 GSQIDAI
-237 EDKCAMIDNDY
+237 KDKCAMIDNDY

-267 DNKKGNKKM
+267 DDKKRNKKM

-352 AMFVIEVAETGM
+352 AMFVTEVAETGM

-436 GGQSGMDFSKNPM
+436 GGQGGMDFSKNPM

>member
-1 MAETNVMGTYK
+1 MAESNVMGTYK

-23 KFSQAVQDGKYHKLD
+23 NFSQAVQDNKYHKLD
-38 YVFWRKLKTTKN
+38 YVFWRKLKTSKN

-65 FDIFPDTYI
+65 FEVFPDTYI
-74 MNSFFADGID
+74 MNSFFAGGID

-89 YLVDNVC
+89 YLADNVC

-113 YKLRNAKK
+113 YKMKKAKK
-121 TIKKNND
+121 TVEKNND
-128 VAKNNNVVKFS
+128 ISKTRDDAFS
-139 DESDYIKAYD
+139 KLVD
-149 EATGWDTEFSCAS
+149 WNTEFSTAWTI
-162 LSDKD
+162 SDED
-167 LQKILGES
+167 TQKIL
-175 CVVISDEEAQKIL
+175 K
-188 EELHNTP
+188 ELNTTP
-195 IAAVSD
+195 ITVVSND
-201 SDCITGKVASIDSNT
+201 DCATGKVVSINSNGVFAGGTIAS
-216 IFVGGNIATATTTL
+216 ATTTL
-230 GGRIDAI
+230 GSQIEAI
-237 EDKCAMIDNDY
+237 KDKCAMIDNDY

-257 NEQNTFNNNV
+257 NEQNTFNNV
-267 DNKKGNKKM
+267 DDKKGNNKM

-285 CTTDNIRMSM
+285 CTNDNIRMSM

-347 IHNRK
+347 IHSRK
-352 AMFVIEVAETGM
+352 AMFVIDVSETGM

-375 KILLTKSPFGFNFA
+375 KILLTRSPFGFNYA

-409 GNMLPFLMMSE
+409 GNMLPFLMLSE

-436 GGQSGMDFSKNPM
+436 GGQTGMDFSKNPM